1 MIVYLS
7 QRNYAGEVSQ
17 QQEDPQKWGVGKKIL
32 AGTGGVAAAGGLFFG
47 ARKGMLG
54 NNVRKTVN
62 NWYISAG
69 KKLGNS
75 GMVKSGLFDR
85 TIADARLAGENIS
98 REQVQ
103 AAKNHLFNSNGG
115 VFEQNAR
122 KAAAEKARANA
133 EKAFKE
139 KYKIGDTYTYETNTI
154 GADGVAQKIKK
165 TVNLNDQAAYE
176 KMLRVERAAAA
187 SRANAEYRATANP
200 FGTLN
205 KKTGQMEG
213 GNPLL
218 SRFQNNVKADSEIS
232 SMMTGRGTFK
242 NPVNRTETT
251 LTKEQAEALNK
262 KNQEF
267 MDKNTGSRGLR
278 TDYKEGN
285 KVTEYTQNTDTPFGF
300 SSHRDDRYVRGGV
313 NMTGEDV
320 KAKAKGQLKYDNG
333 NAS

>member
-115 VFEQNAR
+115 TFEKNAR
-122 KAAAEKARANA
+122 KTAAEKARADA

-139 KYKIGDTYTYETNTI
+139 KYKVGDTYTYETNII
-154 GADGVAQKIKK
+154 GADGVAKKTQK

-187 SRANAEYRATANP
+187 RKANAEYRTTVNP
-200 FGTLN
+200 FN
-205 KKTGQMEG
+205 E
-213 GNPLL
+213 NPLL
-218 SRFQNNVKADSEIS
+218 NRFQNNVKADSEIS

-285 KVTEYTQNTDTPFGF
+285 KVTEFAQNTDTPFGF

-313 NMTGEDV
+313 NMTGEDI

-333 NAS
+333 NV

>member
-54 NNVRKTVN
+54 NNVRQTVN

-115 VFEQNAR
+115 TFEKNAR
-122 KAAAEKARANA
+122 KTAAEKARADA

-139 KYKIGDTYTYETNTI
+139 KYKIGDTYAMN
-154 GADGVAQKIKK
+154 GRNVVMK
-165 TVNLNDQAAYE
+165 DQEAYE
-176 KMLRVERAAAA
+176 KMLRVERAAAGA
-187 SRANAEYRATANP
+187 KANAEYRATANP

-267 MDKNTGSRGLR
+267 MDKNTGSKGLR

-285 KVTEYTQNTDTPFGF
+285 KVTEFAQNTDTPFGF
-300 SSHRDDRYVRGGV
+300 SSHRDDRYVRGSV

-333 NAS
+333 NV

>member
-103 AAKNHLFNSNGG
+103 AAKNHLFNNNGG
-115 VFEQNAR
+115 AFEGNAR
-122 KAAAEKARANA
+122 KAAAEKARTNA

-139 KYKIGDTYTYETNTI
+139 KYKIGDTYAMN
-154 GADGVAQKIKK
+154 GKNV
-165 TVNLNDQAAYE
+165 VMNDQAAYE

-187 SRANAEYRATANP
+187 KKASAEYRATNP

-205 KKTGQMEG
+205 KETGQMEG

-232 SMMTGRGTFK
+232 SMMTGRGTFR

-285 KVTEYTQNTDTPFGF
+285 KVTEYTSNTDTPFGF
-300 SSHRDDRYVRGGV
+300 SSHRDDRYVRGNV

-333 NAS
+333 NA

>member
-32 AGTGGVAAAGGLFFG
+32 AGTGGIAAAGGLFFG

-54 NNVRKTVN
+54 NNVRQTVN

-69 KKLGNS
+69 KKLGNA

-115 VFEQNAR
+115 AFENNAR
-122 KAAAEKARANA
+122 KAAAEKARTDA

-139 KYKIGDTYTYETNTI
+139 KYKIGDTYAMN
-154 GADGVAQKIKK
+154 GRNV
-165 TVNLNDQAAYE
+165 VMNNQAAYE

-187 SRANAEYRATANP
+187 KQASAEYRATANP
-200 FGTLN
+200 F
-205 KKTGQMEG
+205 KE
-213 GNPLL
+213 NPLL

-232 SMMTGRGTFK
+232 SMMTGRGTFR

-285 KVTEYTQNTDTPFGF
+285 KVTEYTSNTDTPFGF
-300 SSHRDDRYVRGGV
+300 SSHRDDRYVRGNV

-320 KAKAKGQLKYDNG
+320 KAKARGQLKYDNG
-333 NAS
+333 NV

>member
-98 REQVQ
+98 RKQVQ

-115 VFEQNAR
+115 AFEQNAR
-122 KAAAEKARANA
+122 KAAAEKARTNA

-139 KYKIGDTYTYETNTI
+139 KYKIGDAYTMN
-154 GADGVAQKIKK
+154 GRNVVMK
-165 TVNLNDQAAYE
+165 DQEAYE

-187 SRANAEYRATANP
+187 KKASAEYRATVNP
-200 FGTLN
+200 FN
-205 KKTGQMEG
+205 E
-213 GNPLL
+213 NPLL
-218 SRFQNNVKADSEIS
+218 NRFQQNVKADSEIS

-267 MDKNTGSRGLR
+267 MDKNTGSKGLR

-285 KVTEYTQNTDTPFGF
+285 KVTEYTSNTNTPFGF

-333 NAS
+333 NV

>member
-32 AGTGGVAAAGGLFFG
+32 AGTGGIAAAGGLFFG

-103 AAKNHLFNSNGG
+103 AAKNHLFNNNGDD
-115 VFEQNAR
+115 FEQNAR

-139 KYKIGDTYTYETNTI
+139 KYKIGDTYTYETTSGII
-154 GADGVAQKIKK
+154 GPGNSKTQTIKK
-165 TVNLNDQAAYE
+165 TVNLKDQEAYD

-187 SRANAEYRATANP
+187 RKANAEYRTTVNP
-200 FGTLN
+200 FN
-205 KKTGQMEG
+205 E
-213 GNPLL
+213 NPLL
-218 SRFQNNVKADSEIS
+218 NRFQQNVKADSEIS

-285 KVTEYTQNTDTPFGF
+285 KVTEYTSNTDTPFGF
-300 SSHRDDRYVRGGV
+300 SSHRDDRYVRGNV

-333 NAS
+333 NA